1 MNLEISGSD
10 MKINYS
16 TTYSSPLGLITMASD
31 GENLIGLWLE
41 GQKYFA
47 NNIEE
52 SMVENNDLIGIL
64 LGLRISGDIC
74 HNDFIESI
82 TNKNEVIFLQEI
94 N

>member
-1 MNLEISGSD
+1 MTLLKEIQSKNIKIRDIEIS
-10 MKINYS
+10 NNNV
-16 TTYSSPLGLITMASD
+16 SS
-31 GENLIGLWLE
+31 
-41 GQKYFA
+41 
-47 NNIEE
+47 
-52 SMVENNDLIGIL
+52 NDLIGIL